1 MTNKKPT
8 KPLTDLELDLMKV
21 VWDLGPC
28 TVREVHEHLLD
39 QRPLAY
45 TTVLTVMGILEQK
58 GHLRKEKD
66 GRAHRYTPTRG
77 RRQVLGEMVTEF
89 VGRVFDGS
97 ARPLLLSLLEGE
109 NVSGEDL
116 AAVRRLLEAK
126 DEEKP

>member
-1 MTNKKPT
+1 MTNERTT

-21 VWDLGPC
+21 VWTIGPC
-28 TVREVHEHLLD
+28 TVRDVHEQIQA

-58 GHLRKEKD
+58 GHLRREKD

-77 RRQVLGEMVTEF
+77 RQQVLGEMVKEF

-97 ARPLLLSLLEGE
+97 SRPLLLRLLEE
-109 NVSGEDL
+109 EKVSEEDL
-116 AAVRRLLEAK
+116 ATVRRLLDEK
-126 DEEKP
+126 PEEKP